1 GQPLLVPESIAVS
14 QREADCAEEHMAT
27 FQQLGFEL
35 QRLGPESLAIRQIPA
50 LLKQAEANRLV
61 HDVLADLMEYGTSDR
76 VQAHMNELL
85 GTMACHGAIRAN
97 RRLAIPE
104 MNGLLRD
111 MENTERSGQCNHGR
125 PTWTQLGLDDL
136 DKSALPPAIF
146 LMGPTA
152 AGKTDLA
159 IELTKVLPCE
169 LISVDSA
176 LVYRGMDIG
185 TAKPS
190 KALLDKYPHRL
201 IDILDPSQS
210 YSAADFRTDALQA
223 MAEITARG
231 KIPLLVGGTMLYF
244 KALLEGLADMP
255 AADAE
260 VRAQLEAEAISRGW
274 QALHDELASIDPVS
288 AARIHPNDPQRLVR
302 ALEVYR
308 VSGMSMTAHREQ
320 QSAQSAQAGGS
331 GRHQL
336 PYTVANLAIA
346 PTDRKVLHDRI
357 ALRFRQMLDEGFV
370 EEVVA
375 LRSRGDLHSNLP
387 SIRAV

>member
-1 GQPLLVPESIAVS
+1 MSS
-14 QREADCAEEHMAT
+14 
-27 FQQLGFEL
+27 
-35 QRLGPESLAIRQIPA
+35 
-50 LLKQAEANRLV
+50 
-61 HDVLADLMEYGTSDR
+61 
-76 VQAHMNELL
+76 
-85 GTMACHGAIRAN
+85 
-97 RRLAIPE
+97 
-104 MNGLLRD
+104 
-111 MENTERSGQCNHGR
+111 
-125 PTWTQLGLDDL
+125 
-136 DKSALPPAIF
+136 LPPAIF

-223 MAEITARG
+223 MAEITSRG

-244 KALLEGLADMP
+244 KALLEGLAEMP
-255 AADAE
+255 AADPDI
-260 VRAQLEAEAISRGW
+260 RAQIEAQAASHGW

-302 ALEVYR
+302 ALEVFR
-308 VSGMSMTAHREQ
+308 VSGISMTAHRQ
-320 QSAQSAQAGGS
+320 QQTEQSAQASAS

-357 ALRFRQMLDEGFV
+357 AVRFRQMLDEGFV

-387 SIRAV
+387 SIRAVGYRQVWDHLDGRLTRDEMQERGIIATRQLAKRQFTWLRSWQDLHWLDSLACDNLPRALKYLGSVSILS

>member
-1 GQPLLVPESIAVS
+1 MSS
-14 QREADCAEEHMAT
+14 
-27 FQQLGFEL
+27 
-35 QRLGPESLAIRQIPA
+35 
-50 LLKQAEANRLV
+50 
-61 HDVLADLMEYGTSDR
+61 
-76 VQAHMNELL
+76 
-85 GTMACHGAIRAN
+85 
-97 RRLAIPE
+97 
-104 MNGLLRD
+104 
-111 MENTERSGQCNHGR
+111 
-125 PTWTQLGLDDL
+125 
-136 DKSALPPAIF
+136 LPPAIF

-210 YSAADFRTDALQA
+210 YSAADFRADALQA
-223 MAEITARG
+223 MAEITSRG

-244 KALLEGLADMP
+244 KALLEGLAEMP
-255 AADAE
+255 AADPE
-260 VRAQLEAEAISRGW
+260 IRAQIEAQAASHGW

-302 ALEVYR
+302 ALEVFR
-308 VSGMSMTAHREQ
+308 VSGMSMTAHRQ
-320 QSAQSAQAGGS
+320 QQTEQSAQASAS

-357 ALRFRQMLDEGFV
+357 AVRFRQMLDEGFV
-370 EEVVA
+370 EEVLA

-387 SIRAV
+387 SIRAVGYRQVWDHLDGRLTWDEMQERGVIATRQLAKRQFTWLRSWQDLHWLDSLACDNLPRALKYLGSVSILS

>member
-1 GQPLLVPESIAVS
+1 
-14 QREADCAEEHMAT
+14 M
-27 FQQLGFEL
+27 
-35 QRLGPESLAIRQIPA
+35 
-50 LLKQAEANRLV
+50 
-61 HDVLADLMEYGTSDR
+61 
-76 VQAHMNELL
+76 
-85 GTMACHGAIRAN
+85 
-97 RRLAIPE
+97 
-104 MNGLLRD
+104 
-111 MENTERSGQCNHGR
+111 
-125 PTWTQLGLDDL
+125 
-136 DKSALPPAIF
+136 SALPPAIF

-190 KALLDKYPHRL
+190 KALLDQYPHRL

-255 AADAE
+255 AADARI
-260 VRAQLEAEAISRGW
+260 RAQLEAEAVNRGW
-274 QALHDELASIDPVS
+274 QALHDELASVDPVS

-320 QSAQSAQAGGS
+320 QSVQSAQAGGS

-387 SIRAV
+387 SIRAVGYRQVWDYLDGKLTRDEMQERGIIATRQLAKRQFTWLRSWEDLHWLDSLAYDNLPRTLKYLGSASILS